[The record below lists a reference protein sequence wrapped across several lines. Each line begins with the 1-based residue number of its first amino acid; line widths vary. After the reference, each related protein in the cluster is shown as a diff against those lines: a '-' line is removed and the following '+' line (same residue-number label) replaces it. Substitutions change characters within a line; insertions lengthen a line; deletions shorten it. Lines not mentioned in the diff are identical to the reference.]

1 MFISTAEKEKIL
13 TMIKALEVRVIELEG
28 RPISEKP
35 KVSRPMTQ
43 KHKDAIR
50 AALKKR
56 HAKAKAEM
64 VGGTA

>member
-1 MFISTAEKEKIL
+1 MFISTAEKAKIL
-13 TMIKALEVRVIELEG
+13 TLIQALEVRVIELEG

-35 KVSRPMTQ
+35 KRPMTQ

-56 HAKAKAEM
+56 LAQKKAEK